1 MFGVIR
7 LKKREMRGLEVYLL
21 KVNARCNVVIVKFSQ
36 VGCKGSNK
44 DFLFFFLILDISWK
58 ADD

>member
-1 MFGVIR
+1 MIR

-21 KVNARCNVVIVKFSQ
+21 KVNVRCNVVIVKFSQ

>member
-1 MFGVIR
+1 VIR

-21 KVNARCNVVIVKFSQ
+21 KVNVRCNVVIVKFSQ

-44 DFLFFFLILDISWK
+44 DFLFFFFFRH
-58 ADD
+58 